1 MSEVPSKRMCSSS
14 RSLSF
19 CPDDLSS
26 SPLSFLVTG
35 TTHIFALT
43 LQLRNI
49 GNEITE
55 KEAWHLSCTLK
66 QINIFQNLYK
76 DPSLYHPEA
85 AEVLPGWFILL
96 PKMKQ
101 LANCRCLSKRHD
113 SCRVLQRTTDCLA
126 KGWIFY
132 LGRRVISICF
142 LYLRELQQTE
152 VL

>member
-1 MSEVPSKRMCSSS
+1 MSEAPNKRMCSSS

-19 CPDDLSS
+19 CPDDLSF

-35 TTHIFALT
+35 ITHIFALT
-43 LQLRNI
+43 LQLQTI
-49 GNEITE
+49 GDETTE

-66 QINIFQNLYK
+66 QINVFQNLHK

-85 AEVLPGWFILL
+85 AEVLPGRLILL
-96 PKMKQ
+96 SRMKQ
-101 LANCRCLSKRHD
+101 LANCRCLTKRHD
-113 SCRVLQRTTDCLA
+113 GCRVLQRTIDCLS

-132 LGRRVISICF
+132 LGSRVISICF
-142 LYLRELQQTE
+142 LYLREFQQAE